1 MEKNQP
7 VNSQEVSVIFSQVI
21 DSLILKNMINR
32 PVYITF
38 LDAYEGYAGLPT
50 TTEGLLMRFRPERK
64 FYPYEFPDFILRGIA
79 GSEFPKTDKELACI
93 AHYAIANYNRGL
105 YLKFFNLIPEAD
117 RYFQKAYYF
126 KELFLKQAPDTKF
139 EYF

>member
-1 MEKNQP
+1 MEKDQP

-21 DSLILKNMINR
+21 DSLILKNMIDR

-38 LDAYEGYAGLPT
+38 LDAYKGYTGLPT

-64 FYPYEFPDFILRGIA
+64 FYPYEFPDFQLRGIS

-93 AHYAIANYNRGL
+93 AHYAVAYYNRGL
-105 YLKFFNLIPEAD
+105 YLRFFSLTQEAD
-117 RYFQKAYYF
+117 RYFKKAYYF
-126 KELFLKQAPDTKF
+126 KELFQKLAPNIKF